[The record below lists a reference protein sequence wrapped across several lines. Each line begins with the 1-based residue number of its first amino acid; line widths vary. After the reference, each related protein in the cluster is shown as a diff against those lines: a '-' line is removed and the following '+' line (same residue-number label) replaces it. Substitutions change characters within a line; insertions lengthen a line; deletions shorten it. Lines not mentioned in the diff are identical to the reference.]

1 MALCWG
7 KTVVRSDT
15 RIPDLGVSFVTEDRF
30 TAQGTGFLGSIGMS
44 HDLTDRFGIGTE
56 IGYRHF
62 PMGDLETEAGNP
74 WVVEYGGTHHAM
86 ELDFSGAFLLVT
98 LSLRL

>member
-1 MALCWG
+1 M
-7 KTVVRSDT
+7 
-15 RIPDLGVSFVTEDRF
+15 E
-30 TAQGTGFLGSIGMS
+30 
-44 HDLTDRFGIGTE
+44 
-56 IGYRHF
+56 
-62 PMGDLETEAGNP
+62 DLETEAGNP